1 LFLRTLR
8 HFSTFD
14 PGFDRDHLITVRLDT
29 HSAGYSHAQLSSLY
43 RRLIDRVE
51 ALPGVRS
58 ASLLSCEIAAGCGD
72 ASDIFLPGV
81 PHSNGETD
89 AQQRWVTHDFFSTT
103 GIPLLAGRSF
113 ADSDTEQ
120 SPKVAVVNEAFVR
133 EFLHGNH
140 PIGQYFGYD
149 ADDTHRFQIVGMV
162 RDSRVNDVRESVPAT
177 IYHSLSQDVFD
188 VESLNVRTWG
198 DPAQLLTAIRQR
210 VRSVDPN
217 LPTGTSSTVAEVVSN
232 GLSLYRLIVRLT
244 AMFGALALGLACLG
258 LYGVVSYSVA
268 RRTAELGVRL
278 ALGASRSSVVWLVLH
293 HVILLVGVGLSA
305 GLVLSLLSVRAI
317 RSLLFG
323 LSAYDP
329 ATMAAAA
336 ASLAMVAIAAGVK
349 PAWRA
354 AHVNPIEALR
364 VE

>member
-1 LFLRTLR
+1 
-8 HFSTFD
+8 
-14 PGFDRDHLITVRLDT
+14 
-29 HSAGYSHAQLSSLY
+29 
-43 RRLIDRVE
+43 
-51 ALPGVRS
+51 
-58 ASLLSCEIAAGCGD
+58 
-72 ASDIFLPGV
+72 
-81 PHSNGETD
+81 
-89 AQQRWVTHDFFSTT
+89 
-103 GIPLLAGRSF
+103 
-113 ADSDTEQ
+113 
-120 SPKVAVVNEAFVR
+120 
-133 EFLHGNH
+133 
-140 PIGQYFGYD
+140 
-149 ADDTHRFQIVGMV
+149 
-162 RDSRVNDVRESVPAT
+162 
-177 IYHSLSQDVFD
+177 
-188 VESLNVRTWG
+188 
-198 DPAQLLTAIRQR
+198 
-210 VRSVDPN
+210 
-217 LPTGTSSTVAEVVSN
+217 
-232 GLSLYRLIVRLT
+232 
-244 AMFGALALGLACLG
+244 MFGALALGLACLG

-336 ASLAMVAIAAGVK
+336 ASLAMVAIATGVK